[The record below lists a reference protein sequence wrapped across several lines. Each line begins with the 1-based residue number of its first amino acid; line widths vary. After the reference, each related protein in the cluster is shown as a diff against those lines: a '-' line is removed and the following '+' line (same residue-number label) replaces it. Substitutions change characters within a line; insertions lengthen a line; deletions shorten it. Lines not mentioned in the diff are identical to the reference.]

1 MATGVPFPE
10 SNTPLTAP
18 TPEDAAAE
26 TVYTLHVR
34 RYQDLDGNPNVLS
47 CWELTDAEVDL
58 IVKTR
63 RVWLNNWGHTIAPTF
78 ITAYPPFGE
87 GGWLKQR

>member
-1 MATGVPFPE
+1 MAKGVDFPE
-10 SNTPLTAP
+10 SNLPLRAP

-34 RYQDLDGNPNVLS
+34 RYQDLDGVPNVLS
-47 CWELTDAEVDL
+47 CWELTDAEVEL

-63 RVWLNNWGHTIAPTF
+63 RVWHNAWGRTLTPMF